1 MSGGSVAR
9 ARPPWAGEEPG
20 MTLFVIALAVACVV
34 FWRFALKILAIVA
47 VVLLVSGV
55 ILVIQDLHHMVK

>member
-1 MSGGSVAR
+1 
-9 ARPPWAGEEPG
+9 
-20 MTLFVIALAVACVV
+20 MTLFVIALAIACVV
-34 FWRFALKILAIVA
+34 FWRAALKILAIVA

>member
-1 MSGGSVAR
+1 
-9 ARPPWAGEEPG
+9 

-34 FWRFALKILAIVA
+34 FWRVVLKILAIVA